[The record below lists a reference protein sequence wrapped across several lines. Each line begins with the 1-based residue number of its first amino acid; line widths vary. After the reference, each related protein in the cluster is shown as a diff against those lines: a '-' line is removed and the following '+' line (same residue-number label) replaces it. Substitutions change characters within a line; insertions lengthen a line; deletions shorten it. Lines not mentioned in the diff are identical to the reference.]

1 MIYKTFL
8 RIQTETKIAL
18 AFEREF
24 KNQNFFSPYK
34 YRMSKEA
41 SLEKSVGKELSI
53 EQDKYL
59 KDLYYDKPFPF
70 GRDKLFAY
78 VKENNPEIKLSRR
91 QIDIWLKKQE
101 IHQVHYRKKP
111 LRDHYYFAH

>member
-1 MIYKTFL
+1 
-8 RIQTETKIAL
+8 
-18 AFEREF
+18 
-24 KNQNFFSPYK
+24 
-34 YRMSKEA
+34 MSKEA

-78 VKENNPEIKLSRR
+78 VKYLHT
-91 QIDIWLKKQE
+91 LKKIIPKLNCLE
-101 IHQVHYRKKP
+101 DK
-111 LRDHYYFAH
+111 LTFG